1 MANSKGIRWTDGM
14 LDRVKRDCLTRMK
27 DQGSDCEYDVEK
39 FCDCLT
45 NKVALHS
52 PTFLLDVT
60 PRLGRGRLQKNAA
73 SKRLHSIEP
82 GSGIVEPMHAYR
94 PA

>member
-1 MANSKGIRWTDGM
+1 M

-27 DQGSDCEYDVEK
+27 DQGSDGEYVGEK

-60 PRLGRGRLQKNAA
+60 PDSVAA
-73 SKRLHSIEP
+73 LTQIQEDCTALSRK
-82 GSGIVEPMHAYR
+82 
-94 PA
+94 